1 MVVTLPPSLSYK
13 MHFLDQYLYSFI
25 ISAIKKCPNLL
36 EILLEVRMHHTYRIN
51 VLEPLIYMLLLH
63 SEANEIIIWHLSRI
77 VTRSG
82 SLTSVTLNVTQSIST
97 SILIVMST

>member
-1 MVVTLPPSLSYK
+1 MVITLPPSLSYK

-25 ISAIKKCPNLL
+25 ISAIKKRPNVL
-36 EILLEVRMHHTYRIN
+36 EILLEVCMHYTYRII
-51 VLEPLIYMLLLH
+51 VLEPLIYMFLLH

-97 SILIVMST
+97 SILIAMST

>member
-25 ISAIKKCPNLL
+25 ISAIIKRSNIL

-51 VLEPLIYMLLLH
+51 VLELLIYMLLLH